1 MPFSWQAPRSVS
13 QERLIQLIE
22 ARSQAGAPRADIEKR
37 IWDLF
42 GENWAVMWTDLAGF
56 SRQVEAFGIVHF
68 LQTIHT
74 SHRLFLPL
82 IEGHD
87 GLLLK
92 VEGDSL
98 LVLFKQPEQ
107 ALQAAIAMQRCL
119 LQHNQGLAN
128 EEQVLL
134 CVGLGYGPL
143 LKIGDADAFGE
154 ELNAASK
161 LGEDTAQA
169 GEILVTRSF
178 QKQLQSD
185 YAFSALRDAPAWAA
199 GAWRLD
205 WQDASAAKG
214 PRSSL

>member
-22 ARSQAGAPRADIEKR
+22 ARSQADAPRAELEKR
-37 IWDLF
+37 IWELF
-42 GENWAVMWTDLAGF
+42 GENWAVMWTDLSGF

-82 IEGHD
+82 IEAQN

-98 LVLFKQPEQ
+98 LVLFKQAEQ
-107 ALQAAIAMQRCL
+107 ALLAAISMQECL
-119 LQHNQGLAN
+119 LQHNQGLAS
-128 EEQVLL
+128 EDQVLL

-169 GEILVTRSF
+169 GEILVTRAF
-178 QKQLQSD
+178 QQQVQNG
-185 YAFSALRDAPAWAA
+185 YAFSALTAAPAWAA

-205 WQDASAAKG
+205 WQDA
-214 PRSSL
+214 